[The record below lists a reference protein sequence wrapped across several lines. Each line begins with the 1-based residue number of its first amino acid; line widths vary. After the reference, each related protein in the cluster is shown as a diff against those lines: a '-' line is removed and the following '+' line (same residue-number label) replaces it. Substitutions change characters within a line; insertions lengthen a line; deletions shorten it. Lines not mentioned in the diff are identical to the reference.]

1 LSARAWDRRR
11 RNKRLWL
18 VVRAGLKT
26 LAKDPLAVVSITD
39 TVVMVSPRRYE
50 LLKARAREELL
61 ATLDAPIT

>member
-1 LSARAWDRRR
+1 M
-11 RNKRLWL
+11 
-18 VVRAGLKT
+18 VRAGLKT